1 METTLG
7 GIYSA
12 AWGTWIY
19 AAVAAICLGNA
30 GLSWLMAV
38 ASRQKV
44 WSAYSAVMLLISL
57 VTIVFALLRSP
68 DNPFD
73 IAILN
78 AVTRTI
84 FMLLALVALSI
95 NVYIIS
101 QLRKRVVMTA

>member
-1 METTLG
+1 MANTLG

-12 AWGTWIY
+12 EWGTVIY
-19 AAVAAICLGNA
+19 ALVAAVCLGNV

-38 ASRQKV
+38 VSRQKV
-44 WSAYSAVMLLISL
+44 WSAYSAVMLLITSA
-57 VTIVFALLRSP
+57 TIVFALLRYP

-73 IAILN
+73 VAILN

-84 FMLLALVALSI
+84 FVLLALVALSI
-95 NVYIIS
+95 NVYILG